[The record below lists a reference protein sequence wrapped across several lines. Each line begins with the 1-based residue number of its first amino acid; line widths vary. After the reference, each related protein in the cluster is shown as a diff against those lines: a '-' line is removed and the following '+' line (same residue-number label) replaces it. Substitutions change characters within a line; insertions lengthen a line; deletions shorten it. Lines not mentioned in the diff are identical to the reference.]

1 MPKITLTAE
10 EEFGYT
16 RQMDRILEIMPDL
29 EVQVINE
36 SRTLST
42 QGKYLLNYTSV
53 GDEFKAFLK
62 TTSADITSGSE
73 LSQK

>member
-1 MPKITLTAE
+1 MAKLTLTAE

-16 RQMDRILEIMPDL
+16 RQIDRILDILPDL

-62 TTSADITSGSE
+62 NTSVDTTSNSE
-73 LSQK
+73 LAQK